1 MEKYLDQAGV
11 QILWTKT
18 KEKIA
23 SEIQG
28 ASVKSHT
35 HPISDITNL
44 QSTLDSKADTT
55 EISNLNL
62 KIGALETF
70 KTSASNQLNGL
81 KKGEANGV
89 ASLGSDG
96 KVPSSQLPSY
106 VDDVL
111 EYDTKT
117 AFPATGESGKIY
129 VSKDDNKTYRW
140 GGTSYVEISASLALG
155 ETSSTAY
162 AGDKGKANAEA
173 ITALQSGKA
182 DKNHT
187 HTSAQ
192 ITDLQGKLDAKANT
206 THTHVTAD
214 ITDLQGK
221 LDAKANATHTHAIS
235 DITNLQN
242 TLDGKASV
250 SHNHDNKYVALDN
263 SGGTRNYR
271 YQIKYNQSNT
281 PLTIR
286 GWKNPIGTGVDEGQ
300 IVLGESYDYPV
311 IIKALATN
319 QPQND
324 SGKILRL
331 GRQYGLQI
339 GHYNSGNNPDT
350 TYYDVLDSSMAL
362 TEDELNSILV

>member
-192 ITDLQGKLDAKANT
+192 ITDLQGKLDAKAN
-206 THTHVTAD
+206 
-214 ITDLQGK
+214 
-221 LDAKANATHTHAIS
+221 ATHTHAIS

-242 TLDGKASV
+242 ALDGKASV
-250 SHNHDNKYVALDN
+250 SHNHDDKYVALDN

-324 SGKILRL
+324 NGKILRL
-331 GRQYGLQI
+331 GKQYGLQI

>member
-1 MEKYLDQAGV
+1 MAKYLDQTGV

-23 SEIQG
+23 SEI
-28 ASVKSHT
+28 ATKAPASHT
-35 HPISDITNL
+35 HKISDISGLAVEL
-44 QSTLDSKADTT
+44 QDRPTREDIFSDSESAGNEDILTKAGVAMFIDTAYKGQ
-55 EISNLNL
+55 N
-62 KIGALETF
+62 
-70 KTSASNQLNGL
+70 NGL
-81 KKGEANGV
+81 
-89 ASLGSDG
+89 ASLDGSG
-96 KVPSSQLPSY
+96 KVPTSQLPSY

-111 EYDTKT
+111 EFANQT
-117 AFPATGESGKIY
+117 AFPQTGEDGKIY
-129 VSKDDNKTYRW
+129 VAEDTNKTYRW
-140 GGTSYVEISASLALG
+140 SGTAYVEISASLALG
-155 ETSSTAY
+155 ETALTAY
-162 AGDKGKANAEA
+162 AGNKGKANADA
-173 ITALQSGKA
+173 IAALRTGKA
-182 DKNHT
+182 NTNHT

-192 ITDLQGKLDAKANT
+192 
-206 THTHVTAD
+206 

-235 DITNLQN
+235 DVTNLQN
-242 TLDGKASV
+242 TLDSKSSV
-250 SHNHDNKYVALDN
+250 SHNHDDKYVALDN

-286 GWKNPIGTGVDEGQ
+286 GWKNPNGTGVDEGQ

-324 SGKILRL
+324 YGKILRF
-331 GRQYGLQI
+331 GKQYGLQI
-339 GHYNSGNNPDT
+339 GPYNSGNNPDT
-350 TYYDVLDSSMAL
+350 KYYDVLDSSMAL